1 MDISSYSD
9 QKIVEALLA
18 RDCAVTKAFFYEKCY
33 PLFKATFLKYETGCE
48 SCLEFINEIYVHI
61 LMKGTQSHRSKLEG
75 FGFKCSLIYWIKIV
89 TENYCHQLFKKKMD
103 IFEENFDA
111 GDRKMSQSSS
121 IGMELNSISRYDLET
136 MLAQMPN
143 ARYRMIIFHRYVEDK
158 TNEETALLLNMTMDN
173 FYNKH
178 RLAKEQFR
186 QILRKEGLI

>member
-1 MDISSYSD
+1 
-9 QKIVEALLA
+9 
-18 RDCAVTKAFFYEKCY
+18 
-33 PLFKATFLKYETGCE
+33 
-48 SCLEFINEIYVHI
+48 
-61 LMKGTQSHRSKLEG
+61 
-75 FGFKCSLIYWIKIV
+75 
-89 TENYCHQLFKKKMD
+89 
-103 IFEENFDA
+103 
-111 GDRKMSQSSS
+111 
-121 IGMELNSISRYDLET
+121 